1 MYSILIVDDEEIILN
16 GIKDAVTA
24 SALPLK
30 TVQTAASADTAL
42 QMLVKDPCDILVTDM
57 EKTVNLI
64 EQNIEQL
71 RGKYICVG
79 NVHTT
84 VMAHDDPQ
92 YHTVQADAAFVLPDG
107 GPLSGYSRKH
117 GFPEAER
124 VTGPDLMLALFAR
137 DNGLKH
143 YFYGSSEE
151 TLALLKEKLAEK
163 YPHLQIAGMVSP
175 PFRELSEA
183 EDKEMVDQIN
193 ASGADII
200 WVGLGAPKQEKWMY
214 AHKDHVNGVMIGVGA
229 GFDYHAGNIKR
240 APGWMQKLSLEW
252 LYRLLQ
258 DPKRLFKRYLVTNT
272 RYLWL
277 IHRK

>member
-1 MYSILIVDDEEIILN
+1 ME
-16 GIKDAVTA
+16 
-24 SALPLK
+24 LK
-30 TVQTAASADTAL
+30 TCNIL
-42 QMLVKDPCDILVTDM
+42 GLDILVTDM

-175 PFRELSEA
+175 PF
-183 EDKEMVDQIN
+183 
-193 ASGADII
+193 ASC
-200 WVGLGAPKQEKWMY
+200 PKRK
-214 AHKDHVNGVMIGVGA
+214 
-229 GFDYHAGNIKR
+229 IKR
-240 APGWMQKLSLEW
+240 WSTRLMHPEQISSGWDLEH
-252 LYRLLQ
+252 RSR
-258 DPKRLFKRYLVTNT
+258 KNGCM
-272 RYLWL
+272 L
-277 IHRK
+277 IRTM

>member
-1 MYSILIVDDEEIILN
+1 ME
-16 GIKDAVTA
+16 
-24 SALPLK
+24 LK
-30 TVQTAASADTAL
+30 TCNIL
-42 QMLVKDPCDILVTDM
+42 GLDILVTDM

-124 VTGPDLMLALFAR
+124 VTGPDLMLELFAISKEKGYR
-137 DNGLKH
+137 H
-143 YFYGSSEE
+143 YFYGATEE
-151 TLALLKEKLAEK
+151 TLQSMKEVLERD
-163 YPHLQIAGMVSP
+163 YPGIQIAGMYAP
-175 PFRELSEA
+175 PFRALTPQ
-183 EDKEMVDQIN
+183 EDAQIVAKIN
-193 ASGADII
+193 ESRPDFI
-200 WVGLGAPKQEKWMY
+200 WIGLGAPKQEEWMY
-214 AHKDHVNGVMIGVGA
+214 QHMGQLQGVGA
-229 GFDYHAGNIKR
+229 GFDYLAGYIKR
-240 APGWMQKLSLEW
+240 APRWMQRMSLEW

-258 DPKRLFKRYLVTNT
+258 DPKRLWRRYFTSNVKFICLT
-272 RYLWL
+272 RMD
-277 IHRK
+277 KK